1 MSESSYLFTELPDP
15 HIGRAKKIIA
25 AHPEVRNLFGN
36 TPSSFIYISGI
47 VCFQIVL
54 AVLAT
59 RTSWWLGFLIAYF
72 VGAVADHALFV
83 MIHDCT
89 HNLVFK
95 RTISNRMAMIFANL
109 PIVFP
114 CAIAFRNHHLN
125 HHRHQGDLSTD
136 ADLAGPLEA
145 GAVGSSPTRKT
156 LWLFFFFL
164 IEGIVRPLRVRRATP
179 FDPWTL
185 VNTGVEF
192 IFLGVLYYFFGWKG
206 VGYLAASSVFCLGL
220 HPVGARW
227 IQEHYVMIPGQE
239 TYSYY
244 GPLNILMFNVG
255 YHNEHHDLVKVPWS
269 RLPKVRSTAPEFYD
283 SLYSHSSYVRLLVRF
298 ICDPTLNLYCRVVR
312 PSRLS

>member
-1 MSESSYLFTELPDP
+1 MSKNTYFFTLLPEP
-15 HIGRAKKIIA
+15 HIGRTKQILL
-25 AHPEVRNLFGN
+25 AHPEIKNLFGN
-36 TPSSFIYISGI
+36 TPSSFIYISAI
-47 VCFQIVL
+47 VFLQILL
-54 AVLAT
+54 AVLAA
-59 RTSWWLGFLIAYF
+59 RTSWWLGVLVAYF
-72 VGAVADHALFV
+72 VGSVADHALFV

-95 RTISNRMAMIFANL
+95 RTNLNRLAMIFANL

-145 GAVGSSPTRKT
+145 RSVGSSPIRKT
-156 LWLFFFFL
+156 LWLLFFFL
-164 IEGIVRPLRVRRATP
+164 IEGIVRPLRVRRATR

-185 VNTGVEF
+185 VNTVAEF
-192 IFLGVLYYFFGWKG
+192 TFLGVLFYFAGWKA
-206 VGYLAASSVFCLGL
+206 VGYLAVSSVFCIGL

-227 IQEHYVMIPGQE
+227 IQEHYVMVPGQE

-244 GPLNILMFNVG
+244 GPLNILIFNVG

-269 RLPKVRSTAPEFYD
+269 RLPKVRSMAPEFYD
-283 SLYSHSSYVRLLVRF
+283 SLYSHQSYIRLLVRF
-298 ICDPTLNLYCRVVR
+298 IRDPSLNLYCRVVR